1 MIFGKKWMG
10 WQLMTLNL
18 IPRAK
23 NGLEIGCGPGWLL
36 NASKKRF
43 EKAIAID
50 ISFSMLRHTAKHA
63 NSILRADA
71 ECLPFKDNA
80 FDAIFSNLPSDFIV
94 KLNTWKEAKRVLKK
108 GGIFVCLI
116 WIRMKPNSLYA
127 YLQRIIYG
135 QVSFDFTYL
144 ISLAKNEGFLI
155 EKKTQLDTEGN
166 ELFYLI
172 AKNSHHQ

>member
-1 MIFGKKWMG
+1 MQ

-18 IPRAK
+18 IPRVK

-50 ISFSMLRHTAKHA
+50 ISFPMLRYAA
-63 NSILRADA
+63 RYSNSILRANA
-71 ECLPFKDNA
+71 ECLPFKDNE
-80 FDAIFSNLPSDFIV
+80 FDAILSNLPSDFIL
-94 KLNTWKEAKRVLKK
+94 KLNTWKEVKRVLKR
-108 GGIFVCLI
+108 GGIFVCLM
-116 WIRMKPNSLYA
+116 WIKMRPNSLYA
-127 YLQRIIYG
+127 YMQRIIYG
-135 QVSFDFTYL
+135 QVNFDFTYL

-155 EKKTQLDTEGN
+155 EAWKQFDTEEN

-172 AKNSHHQ
+172 AKN